1 MPLII
6 SLLLITGGILVSMLE
21 TAVITLEDAEKVKS
35 RLIDKIEFFK
45 KKPENFAFTISVAKA
60 LFFVPAFIFLG
71 VWTKGE
77 TASLF
82 SCLFGVGYFRF
93 IFFMCC
99 EIYLKESLKL

>member
-6 SLLLITGGILVSMLE
+6 SLLLIAGGILVSMLE

-60 LFFVPAFIFLG
+60 LFFVPAFISLG
-71 VWTKGE
+71 AWTKG
-77 TASLF
+77 
-82 SCLFGVGYFRF
+82 
-93 IFFMCC
+93 
-99 EIYLKESLKL
+99 